1 MKKKYFGTDG
11 IRGKYGEFPII
22 NSFFLDLAISIKNTQ
37 TNIKNVIIGK
47 DTRESCNEIESAL
60 ITGFNKQSVKCD
72 SSGIVSTP
80 ILCFMTKN
88 YNYDLGIM
96 ISASHNTFSDNGI
109 KFLKKME
116 RN

>member
-1 MKKKYFGTDG
+1 MV
-11 IRGKYGEFPII
+11 
-22 NSFFLDLAISIKNTQ
+22 NSQLLILFFLDLAISIKNTQ

-60 ITGFNKQSVKCD
+60 ITGFNEQSVKCD

-109 KFLKKME
+109 KIFKKNGE
-116 RN
+116 KLTDEEEINIEKI